1 MRIVF
6 KAASATGL
14 RKEGADKVADDKA
27 DDNISQLTWLV
38 KKRSQIQTLLL
49 ALLEFANTH
58 KVALSQDEAPPLDT
72 AQQDVF
78 ALYVGAGFS
87 LWKAVFLYGTD
98 KDRTPSQ
105 IQLHAKELL
114 GILVRDNA
122 VGFPQE
128 KVTRNW
134 MGGYHLNNAWFR
146 LDEALLILRERNL
159 IADETI
165 VTPFTNLRR
174 AGREKAKF
182 QALWEITF
190 TALEVLFHL
199 LKAGGRNRL
208 CNKPPN
214 SS

>member
-27 DDNISQLTWLV
+27 DDNISELTWLV

-58 KVALSQDEAPPLDT
+58 KVALSQDEAPPLDA

-105 IQLHAKELL
+105 IQLPAKELL

-134 MGGYHLNNAWFR
+134 MGG
-146 LDEALLILRERNL
+146 
-159 IADETI
+159 
-165 VTPFTNLRR
+165 
-174 AGREKAKF
+174 
-182 QALWEITF
+182 
-190 TALEVLFHL
+190 
-199 LKAGGRNRL
+199 
-208 CNKPPN
+208 
-214 SS
+214 